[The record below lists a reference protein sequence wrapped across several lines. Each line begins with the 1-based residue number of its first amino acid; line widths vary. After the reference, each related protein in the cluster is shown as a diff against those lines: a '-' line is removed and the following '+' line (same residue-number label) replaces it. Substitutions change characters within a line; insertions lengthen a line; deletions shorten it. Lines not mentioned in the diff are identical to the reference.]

1 MPSANQRTLLLLFVI
16 EKEELLKQVVMNDS
30 AVDENPEP
38 IVEKGNVC
46 PIMLK
51 SVAVLPTAWNKQFLN
66 VNELHLKIYKTKFW
80 WSREGLA
87 KTVSEIT
94 DKYTYMCTSGSY
106 P

>member
-51 SVAVLPTAWNKQFLN
+51 SVAVLPTAWNKQFLH
-66 VNELHLKIYKTKFW
+66 VNELTSKFTKQNFGDRGKGW
-80 WSREGLA
+80 PRLSQ
-87 KTVSEIT
+87 K
-94 DKYTYMCTSGSY
+94 
-106 P
+106 

>member
-1 MPSANQRTLLLLFVI
+1 MPSANQRTRLLLLFI

-66 VNELHLKIYKTKFW
+66 VNELTSKFTKQNFGDRGKGW
-80 WSREGLA
+80 PRLSQ
-87 KTVSEIT
+87 K
-94 DKYTYMCTSGSY
+94 
-106 P
+106 